1 MSKKPVKRTNLINA
15 KAFSFVVVLVFFN
28 QIVLGQEVVWQKTDL
43 YSNWTTGNSIKQTSD
58 GNYVIAGR
66 RGGSGYWGFVAKLN
80 NTGDTLW
87 VRYLPA
93 TIGMTSVIETSTGD
107 FVAVG
112 DNRLVV
118 KLRPDGSIIWM
129 KNIPETGYSL
139 YFYHLIE
146 TNDMKIIAVGKCETG
161 SPTVRSGYMVKID
174 TNGNKL
180 WSKIIRPGNTQ
191 STIYH
196 VKQLANGSLV
206 LTGVI
211 TILNNLE
218 QLLIKTNLNGD
229 TLWTNKYGSISNE
242 IGYNVFETLDFGYLI
257 IGTIV
262 YNNQYIKLYYTKT
275 DSFGNLEW
283 SKIYGDTNTYFNL
296 RSSDCA
302 VRVEYNNTYVITG
315 VKSTEAFLLAID
327 PLGNK
332 VWEKTY
338 PLDTL
343 EISGSSVDL
352 CNDSS
357 YVVSG
362 DAFNF
367 PPLELDAQF
376 LYVLKTTK
384 ADPIGIQHTETE
396 IPKKFQLH
404 QNYPNPFNP
413 GTVIKYEVPAPT
425 DIIIKIF
432 DTSGKEVEVLVAGYH
447 RAGIYSTYLDATN
460 YTSGVYFV
468 KFTDNKTFSKSNKIV
483 FIK

>member
-1 MSKKPVKRTNLINA
+1 MRRKPEKLVNLINA
-15 KAFSFVVVLVFFN
+15 KAFCFALVLFFFS
-28 QIVLGQEVVWQKTDL
+28 QVTLSQEVVWQKTDL
-43 YSNWTTGNSIKQTSD
+43 YSNWSTGNSIKQTSD

-80 NTGDTLW
+80 SVGDTLW

-93 TIGMTSVIETSTGD
+93 TIGMTSVIETSSGD

-112 DNRLVV
+112 DNRLIV
-118 KLRPDGSIIWM
+118 KLRTDGNIIWI
-129 KNIPETGYSL
+129 KNIPETGYTL

-146 TNDMKIIAVGKCETG
+146 TADMKIVAVGKCETG
-161 SPTVRSGYMVKID
+161 SPTIRSGFMVKID

-180 WSKIIRPGNTQ
+180 WSKIIRPGDTQ
-191 STIYH
+191 SSIYH
-196 VKQLANGSLV
+196 LKQLADGGFILA
-206 LTGVI
+206 GGI
-211 TILNNLE
+211 TIINDIQ
-218 QLLIKTNLNGD
+218 QLLIRTNMDGD
-229 TLWTNKYGSISNE
+229 TLWTKSYGSSFNDHSNS
-242 IGYNVFETLDFGYLI
+242 VFQTPDYGFLI
-257 IGTIV
+257 IGTIW

-275 DSFGNLEW
+275 DSKGNLQW

-302 VRVEYNNTYVITG
+302 VRVDYNNTYVITG

-338 PLDTL
+338 PMDTL

-357 YVVSG
+357 YVVCG

-367 PPLELDAQF
+367 PPLDLDAQL

-384 ADPIGIQHTETE
+384 ADPIGVNFNQSEMPIR
-396 IPKKFQLH
+396 FRLH

-413 GTVIKYEVPAPT
+413 KTIIKYEVPKPT
-425 DIIIKIF
+425 HITIKIF
-432 DTSGKEVEVLVAGYH
+432 DTLGKEVELLVNRQH
-447 RAGIYSTYLDATN
+447 QAGIYSILLNATN
-460 YTSGVYFV
+460 YASGIYFV
-468 KFTDNKTFSKSNKIV
+468 NFTDNQNFSETNKIIL
-483 FIK
+483 IK